1 VRAWGLAEYGA
12 AVGAGASASELV
24 DDALA
29 ALAGAPPGVLIGP
42 PCADLAHADAAALV
56 GVDPATRPLYG
67 VPFVVKDN
75 IDVAGLPTT
84 SGCPG
89 AAYVAERDAD
99 VVARLRAAGAI
110 VVGKANLDQFATG
123 LVGTRSP
130 YGTPPNVLDP
140 AIVPGG
146 SSSGSA
152 VAVAL
157 GLVPFALGT
166 DTAGSGR
173 VPAALNGVVG
183 LKPTVGRMSTVGVA
197 PAVRSL
203 DCPSVFAR
211 TVADAATVAASMV
224 GATDATTRPPAQAR
238 PMAWP
243 PRVGVPARW
252 PADAPLDPPM
262 AAWFAAAVDR
272 LAAFGC
278 PIVPVDVG
286 PHLEL
291 GRLLYGSALVAERA
305 AAIGELVAKD
315 VDGLDPVVAGIIAR
329 AADHGGVD
337 VYRAEHAAAE
347 ARRAVAAA
355 FEAVDVLALPATPGT
370 ATLDEVADDPV
381 GRNQFLG
388 TLTTFVNLADLACV
402 TVPMAP
408 AVPAGLQLIGPAWSD
423 ADLAALA
430 EGYARGDLGD
440 RDPACAVVVV
450 GAHLA
455 GQPLNHQLTSRGA
468 VLRRSTTTAPTY
480 RLYELANT
488 VPPKPGLV
496 RVAGGGASIEVELW
510 AITPADLGAFLLD
523 VPAPLAIGTVE
534 LADGSWWKGF
544 VCEPGALD
552 GATDITHAGGW
563 RRHLT
568 SRP

>member
-1 VRAWGLAEYGA
+1 VRASADVEETLAK
-12 AVGAGASASELV
+12 
-24 DDALA
+24 
-29 ALAGAPPGVLIGP
+29 LAGAPPGVLIGE
-42 PCADLAHADAAALV
+42 PCVERARADAAALD
-56 GVDPATRPLYG
+56 GVDPATMSLYG

-75 IDVAGLPTT
+75 IDVAGVPTT
-84 SGCPG
+84 AGCPG
-89 AAYVAERDAD
+89 AAYVPDAD
-99 VVARLRAAGAI
+99 ADIVARLRAAGAI

-140 AIVPGG
+140 TLVPGG

-183 LKPTVGRMSTVGVA
+183 LKPTVGRMSNVGVV

-203 DCPSVFAR
+203 DCPSVFAA
-211 TVADAATVAASMV
+211 TVVDAAAVAAVMEG
-224 GATDATTRPPAQAR
+224 GAGTRSPESAP

-243 PRVGVPARW
+243 PRVGVPAAW
-252 PADAPLDPPM
+252 PPDVSISPAM
-262 AAWFAAAVDR
+262 SAWFAAAVER
-272 LAAFGC
+272 LAALGC
-278 PIVPVDVG
+278 SIVPVDIVG
-286 PHLEL
+286 HLQL

-305 AAIGELVAKD
+305 AAVGELVAKVGGGAD
-315 VDGLDPVVAGIIAR
+315 VADVEGLDPVVAGIIAR
-329 AADHGGVD
+329 AGEQVGVD

-347 ARRAVAAA
+347 ARRAVAGVFAH
-355 FEAVDVLALPATPGT
+355 VDVLALPTTLATV
-370 ATLDEVADDPV
+370 TLDEVRDDPV

-408 AVPAGLQLIGPAWSD
+408 GIPGGLQLIGPAWSD
-423 ADLAALA
+423 DDLAALGG
-430 EGYARGDLGD
+430 GYEQASLPE

-450 GAHLA
+450 GAHLD
-455 GQPLNHQLTSRGA
+455 GQPLNGQLTSRGA
-468 VLRRSTTTAPTY
+468 VRRRLTTTAPTY
-480 RLYELANT
+480 RLYELAGT
-488 VPPKPGLV
+488 TPRKPGLV
-496 RVAGGGASIEVELW
+496 RVAEGGAAIEVELW
-510 AITPADLGAFLLD
+510 AIPPAALGSFLLD
-523 VPAPLAIGTVE
+523 VPPPLALGTVE

-544 VCEPGALD
+544 VCEPRALD
-552 GATDITHAGGW
+552 GATDITHTGGW
-563 RRHLT
+563 RRHVTLMT
-568 SRP
+568 